1 LFCAVQVT
9 YKRLQETLQQLS
21 GPGTDRRADTLPGMA
36 LVDAL
41 FDRRE
46 PRFAAAVPAWKAVN
60 ARLDE
65 SQRRAVELAL
75 RAQDVALIHG
85 PPGVA
90 VSGYHQPALMCRAH
104 VAEWLPD
111 CSAGCGIDTWA
122 SRCGFSWICGCC
134 CFRLWHLV
142 YQSML

>member
-1 LFCAVQVT
+1 VQVT

-21 GPGTDRRADTLPGMA
+21 GPGTDRSAGTLPGMA

-41 FDRRE
+41 FDRSE
-46 PRFAAAVPAWKAVN
+46 PRFAAAAPAWKAVN

-85 PPGVA
+85 PPGVLCLDMYQTIL
-90 VSGYHQPALMCRAH
+90 VC
-104 VAEWLPD
+104 VAGWLP
-111 CSAGCGIDTWA
+111 G
-122 SRCGFSWICGCC
+122 
-134 CFRLWHLV
+134 
-142 YQSML
+142 

>member
-1 LFCAVQVT
+1 VLSLTPTTFAAAQVT

-21 GPGTDRRADTLPGMA
+21 GPGTDRRADLLPGMA

-46 PRFAAAVPAWKAVN
+46 PRFAAAAPAWKPVN
-60 ARLDE
+60 SRLDE

-85 PPGVA
+85 PPGDLSCLLLLWFDGSIA
-90 VSGYHQPALMCRAH
+90 GQA
-104 VAEWLPD
+104 WLVQRFD
-111 CSAGCGIDTWA
+111 TASKSICS
-122 SRCGFSWICGCC
+122 SLFSN
-134 CFRLWHLV
+134 
-142 YQSML
+142 

>member
-1 LFCAVQVT
+1 MCAVQVT

-41 FDRRE
+41 FDHRE
-46 PRFAAAVPAWKAVN
+46 PRFAAAAPAWKAVN

-85 PPGVA
+85 PPGVLCLNMY
-90 VSGYHQPALMCRAH
+90 VSIDIDLRGTR
-104 VAEWLPD
+104 
-111 CSAGCGIDTWA
+111 CSGVVGRKA
-122 SRCGFSWICGCC
+122 SVGGS
-134 CFRLWHLV
+134 
-142 YQSML
+142 